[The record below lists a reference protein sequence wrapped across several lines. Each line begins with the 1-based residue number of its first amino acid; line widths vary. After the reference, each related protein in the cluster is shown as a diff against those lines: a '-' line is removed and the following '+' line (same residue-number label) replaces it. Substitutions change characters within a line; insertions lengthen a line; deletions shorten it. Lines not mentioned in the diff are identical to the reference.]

1 MTQIQKQTKV
11 NQKLIKMFSK
21 KSIVSSLFMVF
32 FLGFF
37 ITKTVAKDDDDNIA
51 AEIAADLMIGVGIAI
66 CEEFVICKSFMLMIT
81 FIFVIIL
88 LIGLCA
94 GEITCT
100 DLCNGRNARRGIT
113 ATAGYRL
120 VRVYR

>member
-37 ITKTVAKDDDDNIA
+37 ITKTVAKDDDNIA

-94 GEITCT
+94 GEITCS

>member
-1 MTQIQKQTKV
+1 
-11 NQKLIKMFSK
+11 MFSK
-21 KSIVSSLFMVF
+21 KSIVSSLFMVL

-37 ITKTVAKDDDDNIA
+37 ITNTVAKDDDDNIA
-51 AEIAADLMIGVGIAI
+51 AEIAADLLIGVGIAI

-94 GEITCT
+94 GEITCA
-100 DLCNGRNARRGIT
+100 DLCNGRNARRGL
-113 ATAGYRL
+113 TAGTGYGLARSYRG
-120 VRVYR
+120 R

>member
-1 MTQIQKQTKV
+1 
-11 NQKLIKMFSK
+11 MFSK

-37 ITKTVAKDDDDNIA
+37 ITKTVAKDDDNIA

-94 GEITCT
+94 GEITCS